1 MQKQVQITEQ
11 MQKQLLI
18 HADHFSGKI
27 AVCSS
32 IAYCTCSKHDTLGVL
47 MVLNKYTH
55 MYYLPGGKRDMAG
68 FGRAVYRK
76 VDESCWDAMTSE
88 FQEEVGVSMSALDI
102 SEQNT
107 KSFRCK
113 TPKGSQVKVYYFE
126 VDCSKLPAC
135 SFGRLGM
142 FEIEARRWVDLESIA
157 AQILL
162 GDSMDI
168 CRSMVI
174 SLSRFASLIQKIP
187 KLNAN
192 HEDRPERLR
201 VRRQQRSLQLLANV
215 DKSRRELVA
224 KWSKVPDT
232 DRGPQVHQ

>member
-1 MQKQVQITEQ
+1 
-11 MQKQLLI
+11 
-18 HADHFSGKI
+18 
-27 AVCSS
+27 
-32 IAYCTCSKHDTLGVL
+32 
-47 MVLNKYTH
+47 
-55 MYYLPGGKRDMAG
+55 
-68 FGRAVYRK
+68 
-76 VDESCWDAMTSE
+76 
-88 FQEEVGVSMSALDI
+88 
-102 SEQNT
+102 
-107 KSFRCK
+107 
-113 TPKGSQVKVYYFE
+113 
-126 VDCSKLPAC
+126 
-135 SFGRLGM
+135 
-142 FEIEARRWVDLESIA
+142 LESIA